1 MNEPGGAPRELSE
14 HEAAIALKLALKMSA
29 STLRASLARLE
40 AGDGRALS
48 DYPEGTTPDILRYV
62 LDNRTLVDA
71 DAYHSGVRN
80 GVDEVA
86 FALGMP
92 FHGARGEHYDI
103 DQIVA
108 HVRGDE
114 PATCPASE
122 IAMYRAQAANMR
134 ERDHA
139 NPARGVYRM
148 R

>member
-40 AGDGRALS
+40 AGDGHALS

-92 FHGARGEHYDI
+92 FHGAKGEHYDI
-103 DQIVA
+103 EQIVE
-108 HVRGDE
+108 HVRGTEE
-114 PATCPASE
+114 PLTPAGE
-122 IAMYRAQAANMR
+122 LAMLRAQNANMR
-134 ERDHA
+134 ERGHA
-139 NPARGVYRM
+139 NQMRGVYRM